1 MAHWDDTWESYT
13 YIYARGY
20 MLLQLFKSTPKA
32 ETCDHKNQRNYAR
45 KISLKCHKLYI
56 DTQPAQTHQIHKRTH
71 RPEDT
76 YKQTRTV
83 ANYFRIEF
91 SS

>member
-32 ETCDHKNQRNYAR
+32 ETCDHKI
-45 KISLKCHKLYI
+45 KEI
-56 DTQPAQTHQIHKRTH
+56 THEK
-71 RPEDT
+71 
-76 YKQTRTV
+76 YL
-83 ANYFRIEF
+83 
-91 SS
+91 